1 MIMDFN
7 EKYWFARGYYDGRTV
22 GKMTETFEGFPDYLR
37 VAYIHGYD
45 AGVSDYCFEIDG
57 ELI

>member
-1 MIMDFN
+1 MN

-22 GKMTETFEGFPDYLR
+22 GTMTETFEGFPDYLR
-37 VAYIHGYD
+37 VAYIQGYE